1 MSSSGQHQSK
11 SHQGGP
17 DQHAWRLPRNDG
29 GGGKRWRKRSAATQ
43 IWQNRG
49 RGQEIHVA
57 VEGARREK
65 SDLFYLDYLP
75 SCQGSR
81 VDGDEVIGKG
91 SGGATPGKQTT
102 KGNNHRSNVEEK
114 NLLLQR

>member
-1 MSSSGQHQSK
+1 
-11 SHQGGP
+11 
-17 DQHAWRLPRNDG
+17 
-29 GGGKRWRKRSAATQ
+29 
-43 IWQNRG
+43 
-49 RGQEIHVA
+49 